1 MRILYSCIAYDSGK
15 SGISV
20 CMREQSRALKAA
32 GHKVTL
38 IVNAEDCA
46 AFANFDRIIVP
57 QWARRPLFS
66 MLYHL
71 FILPFRIRKADY
83 DFCVLGA
90 ANRRAFAFYPIPT
103 LAIVHDLSQYHVQAK
118 YDCFRMFY
126 IQYLLPFF
134 VRRATLI
141 GAISRSTRQ
150 DLIDYWHVPE
160 KKLRDVPDG
169 LSLPATQGAPLSPEV
184 LREKFGIRRPYLL
197 YVSRLEHPG
206 KNHVRLMEAFER
218 LPQFIA
224 EKYDLVMAGAKWPG
238 ADAIFDSAARN
249 RYGDHFIFPGFV
261 ENDDMKALY
270 AGAVG
275 YVFPSLFEGFGLSL
289 IEAMHYGIPCACSST
304 SSLGELGEGCAL
316 LFNPEE
322 TAEITEAL
330 RQLLTDEKGNA
341 ERIAA
346 GKKRAAQYT
355 WEANAGRVGE
365 VMTKYLARR
374 PELFGVPIDTV
385 TMQRALEQI
394 DAAVKHGRQLGHC
407 SVLTFVNA
415 HCLNLAYHDAEY
427 RSILNCAETVWPDG
441 SGVRLA
447 GRLRRFNVPENVN
460 GTDMLPLL
468 CDGKYSLYLLGGRP
482 GVAVRMMENLQQRYP
497 KVRIV
502 GTASGYFGTP
512 QEEERIIAEV
522 NAANPDLLLVA
533 MGVPKQEKW
542 ITAHRGELKCGAAIG
557 VGGLFD
563 FYSGRIPRAPM
574 WMRKAGLEWCYRL
587 YQEPI
592 RLFKRYIIGN
602 PLFVWRV
609 LFGLRR

>member
-20 CMREQSRALKAA
+20 CMREQTRALKAA
-32 GHKVTL
+32 GHAVTL
-38 IVNAEDCA
+38 IIDAEECA
-46 AFANFDRIIVP
+46 VFAKFDRIIVP

-83 DFCVLGA
+83 DFCILGA
-90 ANRRAFAFYPIPT
+90 ANRRAFAFYPLPT
-103 LAIVHDLSQYHVQAK
+103 LAIVHDLSQYHVPAK

-150 DLIDYWHVPE
+150 DLVDYWRIPE
-160 KKLRDVPDG
+160 KKLRDVPNG
-169 LSLPATQGAPLSPEV
+169 IVLHERTGASHSLEA
-184 LREKFGIRRPYLL
+184 LRGKYGIKRPYLL

-218 LPQFIA
+218 LPQYIA
-224 EKYDLVMAGAKWPG
+224 EKYDLVMAGAQWSC
-238 ADAIFDSAARN
+238 ADAIFNAAARN
-249 RYGDHFIFPGFV
+249 RYGDHFVFPGFV
-261 ENDDMKALY
+261 ETDEMATLY
-270 AGAVG
+270 ACAVG

-304 SSLGELGEGCAL
+304 SSLGELGEGCAI
-316 LFNPEE
+316 LFNPED
-322 TAEITEAL
+322 TFDITEAL
-330 RQLLTDEKGNA
+330 RKLLTDTSGNA

-346 GKKRAAQYT
+346 GKQRAAKYT
-355 WEANAGRVGE
+355 WEANAHCVTQ
-365 VMTKYLARR
+365 VLNKYLARR
-374 PELFGVPIDTV
+374 PEIFGVPIDTV
-385 TMQRALEQI
+385 TMVRALEQI
-394 DAAVKHGRQLGHC
+394 DAAINHGRELGHC

-415 HCLNLAYHDAEY
+415 HCLNLAYNDAEY

-447 GRLRRFNVPENVN
+447 GRLRRFAVPENVN

-468 CDGKYSLYLLGGRP
+468 CDGKHSIYLLGGRP
-482 GVAVRMMENLQQRYP
+482 GIALRTMENLQKRYP
-497 KVRIV
+497 QVRIV
-502 GTASGYFGTP
+502 GAASGYFGTQ
-512 QEEERIIAEV
+512 QEEERVIREI
-522 NAANPDLLLVA
+522 NAANPDILLVA

-542 ITAHRGELKCGAAIG
+542 ITAHRNELQCGAAIG

-587 YQEPI
+587 YQEPV
-592 RLFKRYIIGN
+592 RLFKRYVIGN
-602 PLFVWRV
+602 PLFVLRV
-609 LFGLRR
+609 LFGRR